1 MISVEQY
8 EELYCTY
15 CDSQRCGNQNLPVD
29 QMCPYWQERMEEKL
43 DESSKSDLS

>member
-1 MISVEQY
+1 MMTVEQY

-29 QMCPYWQERMEEKL
+29 KMCPYWQERMKL
-43 DESSKSDLS
+43 LEVKQDEICKT